1 MPLTQGR
8 VSGTLFLD
16 GLGIHPRYVL
26 LGFPQY
32 LGMEDV
38 PRQLIRGH
46 VLGLLFNF
54 LRHGAPM
61 KEQMDLCQLVEKYG
75 DDTNCRKA
83 IENIRWPD
91 GILCPACGSKKIS
104 RIVAR
109 NQFDCD
115 SCRYQFSALSGTIF
129 HDTHLP
135 LHKWFLATYLL
146 CESKKGMSALQMQR
160 MLHTTY
166 RTAWYLCH
174 RIRTAMQEMEPK
186 PLGGTVEVDETY
198 VGGKKRRWRPRS
210 IKQVV
215 IGIRQRNGDLRLI
228 RAKDAKSKT
237 VQAIVQANIGAHVE
251 VIMTDESA
259 IYPWALNHMDSGKHK
274 TINHTRGYAHGD
286 VHTNTVESA
295 FSLLKRGIVGT
306 WHKVD
311 AKHLPAYLDEM
322 CFRFNNR
329 KNPYLFR
336 DALKKLVSTPNLEYK
351 ELTAKQEEPA
361 A

>member
-1 MPLTQGR
+1 
-8 VSGTLFLD
+8 
-16 GLGIHPRYVL
+16 
-26 LGFPQY
+26 
-32 LGMEDV
+32 
-38 PRQLIRGH
+38 
-46 VLGLLFNF
+46 
-54 LRHGAPM
+54 M
-61 KEQMDLCQLVEKYG
+61 KEQMDLCKLVELYG

-83 IENIRWPD
+83 LENLRWPE
-91 GILCPACGSKKIS
+91 GILCPSCGSKKIS

-174 RIRTAMQEMEPK
+174 RIRTAMQETNQK

-198 VGGKKRRWRPRS
+198 VGGKKRRWRAKS
-210 IKQVV
+210 VKQVV

-228 RAKDAKSKT
+228 RAEDAKSAT
-237 VQAIVQANIGAHVE
+237 VQQIIKANVGSHVE
-251 VIMTDESA
+251 VVMTDESA

-274 TINHTRGYAHGD
+274 TVNHTRQYAHGD

-336 DALKKLVSTPNLEYK
+336 DTLTKLVNTPNLEYK
-351 ELTAKQEEPA
+351 ELTARVQEPA